1 MKKAEIDKMAA
12 NAGKQRTLWQE
23 TWRRFKKNKLAMVGL
38 AFILILVVIAAG
50 TLVIDLVTNKEIY
63 NNYVI
68 KQDLRGRLEPPSLAH
83 PFGKDEFGRDMLFR
97 MLWAIRYSLFMGTI
111 AIAISCVVGGTL
123 GAVAGYYGGKV
134 DNVIMRFMD
143 ILLAIPSMLLAI
155 AIVAALGTSISNVL
169 IAIAISYVPTFAR
182 TVRAPILTIKDQE
195 FVEAGKAIG
204 ASDARIIFK
213 YIIPNS
219 MAPIIVQATLGVAGA
234 ILSIAGL
241 SFLGLGIQPP
251 TPEWGAMLSNAR
263 TYIRDSWHITV
274 IPGMG
279 IMLTILALNVIG
291 DGLRDALDPKL
302 KN

>member
-1 MKKAEIDKMAA
+1 MKRAEIDKMAA

-23 TWRRFKKNKLAMVGL
+23 TWRRFKKNRLAMVGL
-38 AFILILVVIAAG
+38 AFILILVVIAVS
-50 TLVIDLVTNKEIY
+50 TVVIDLATNKEIY

-68 KQDLRGRLEPPSLAH
+68 KQDLRGRLEPPSSAH

-123 GAVAGYYGGKV
+123 GAVAGYYGGKI

-155 AIVAALGTSISNVL
+155 AIVAALGTSITNVL

-219 MAPIIVQATLGVAGA
+219 MTPIIVQATLGVAGA

>member
-1 MKKAEIDKMAA
+1 MKRAEIDKMAA

-23 TWRRFKKNKLAMVGL
+23 TWRRFKKNRLAMVGL
-38 AFILILVVIAAG
+38 AFILILVVIAVS
-50 TLVIDLVTNKEIY
+50 TVVIDLATNKEIY

-68 KQDLRGRLEPPSLAH
+68 KQDLRGRLEPPSSAH

-123 GAVAGYYGGKV
+123 GAVAGYYGGKI

-155 AIVAALGTSISNVL
+155 AIVAALGTSITNVL

-204 ASDARIIFK
+204 ASDA
-213 YIIPNS
+213 
-219 MAPIIVQATLGVAGA
+219 
-234 ILSIAGL
+234 
-241 SFLGLGIQPP
+241 
-251 TPEWGAMLSNAR
+251 
-263 TYIRDSWHITV
+263 
-274 IPGMG
+274 
-279 IMLTILALNVIG
+279 
-291 DGLRDALDPKL
+291 
-302 KN
+302 